1 MPVSSRIQKV
11 TASQTMKISAKAI
24 ELKSEGKDVIN
35 LSVGEPDFTTPD
47 NIKQAAIQAI
57 ERGETKYTVNA
68 GIKELRQAISNKLKT
83 ENNLDYA
90 FDEIIVSNG
99 AKHSLYNAI
108 QVIVDEGDEVIIP
121 APYWVSY
128 PNMVSLAGGKAVV
141 IETTEETGFRITPDQ
156 LEKAITG
163 KTKAL
168 ILCNPSNPTGA
179 AYPVEELEKLLEV
192 INKYDFYIISDEIY
206 EKLVYD
212 EFAFKSFPAIAPE
225 LRERIILVNGV
236 SKAYA
241 MTGWRIG
248 YTAAPKE
255 IIAGINK
262 IQSHST
268 SNASSVSQYAALEA
282 LTGPQ
287 DALQEMKKSFEE
299 RRNFFYEAI
308 GNIDGFIC
316 PKPEGAFYLFPNIKG
331 VLGKSY
337 GEIKI
342 NNSFDLAMY
351 LIDEALVATVPGS
364 AFGAEGY
371 LRLSYALSLESLKEA
386 AARIKEA
393 IAKLS

>member
-1 MPVSSRIQKV
+1 MPVSSRINKV
-11 TASQTMKISAKAI
+11 SASQTMKISAKAI
-24 ELKSEGKDVIN
+24 ELRSEGKDVIN
-35 LSVGEPDFTTPD
+35 LSVGEPDFTTPA
-47 NIKQAAIQAI
+47 NIKKAAIDAI
-57 ERGETKYTVNA
+57 NRGETKYTVNA
-68 GIKELRQAISNKLKT
+68 GIKELRQAISDKLKR
-83 ENNLDYA
+83 ENNLNYA
-90 FDEIIVSNG
+90 LDEIIVSNG

-108 QVIVDEGDEVIIP
+108 QVIIDEGDEVIIP

-141 IETTEETGFRITPDQ
+141 INTTEETGFRITPDQ
-156 LEKAITG
+156 LEKAISP

-192 INKYDFYIISDEIY
+192 IRKYDFYVISDEIY

-248 YTAAPKE
+248 FTAAPKE

-268 SNASSVSQYAALEA
+268 SNASSISQYAALEA

-287 DALQEMKKSFEE
+287 DALKEMKKYFEE
-299 RRNFFYEAI
+299 RRNFFYTAI

-316 PKPEGAFYLFPNIKG
+316 PKPEGAFYLFPNVKD
-331 VLGKSY
+331 VFGKSN
-337 GEIKI
+337 GDRKI
-342 NNSFDLAMY
+342 NDSFDLAMY

-386 AARIKEA
+386 AARIKDA
-393 IAKLS
+393 ILKLA